1 MSKQYTNYASFNW
14 KNKGKLSKCNRYT
27 KKDKYIESR
36 YGWLKNV
43 LNNLWSERRIQNG
56 VVLTCTRRLLNTL

>member
-27 KKDKYIESR
+27 KKRQIYRVKIWLTKERIEQFMKRTS
-36 YGWLKNV
+36 YSKWCCVKLY
-43 LNNLWSERRIQNG
+43 
-56 VVLTCTRRLLNTL
+56 T